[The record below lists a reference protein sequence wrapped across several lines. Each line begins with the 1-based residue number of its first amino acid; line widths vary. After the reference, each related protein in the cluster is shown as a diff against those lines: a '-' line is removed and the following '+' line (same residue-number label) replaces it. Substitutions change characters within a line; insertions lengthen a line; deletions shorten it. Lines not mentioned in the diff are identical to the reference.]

1 MTVSEAELD
10 QHFMLLALEE
20 GRKALPDCLPNPPV
34 GCVLVRDGMVIG
46 TAHTQPP
53 GLPHAEAGALALVE
67 GELNDITAYV
77 TLEPCSF
84 HGRTPSCAKTL
95 VQRGIGRVVVAMN
108 DPDPRNQGKGIEMLR
123 LMGVPVTVGVCE
135 QEAIVDLSLHLARP
149 DNR

>member
-1 MTVSEAELD
+1 
-10 QHFMLLALEE
+10 MLLALAE

-53 GLPHAEAGALALVE
+53 GQPHAEAGAMALIE
-67 GELNDITAYV
+67 GDLSDITAYV

-84 HGRTPSCAKTL
+84 HGRTPSCARSL
-95 VQRGIGRVVVAMN
+95 IERGIGRVVVAMI
-108 DPDPRNQGKGIEMLR
+108 DPDPRNQGKGIEMMR

-135 QEAIVDLSLHLARP
+135 QEAIADLSLHLARP